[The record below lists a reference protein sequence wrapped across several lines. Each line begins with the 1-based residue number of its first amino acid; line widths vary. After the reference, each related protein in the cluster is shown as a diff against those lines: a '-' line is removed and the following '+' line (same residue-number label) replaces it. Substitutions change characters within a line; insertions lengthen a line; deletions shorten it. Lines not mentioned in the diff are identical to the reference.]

1 MQVYIILLSVSFW
14 YGKVITTGW
23 LEKISFNSTF
33 WICERGIFL
42 NGLVLTGRVMSRLH
56 GPCSELGRGGWNLQN
71 PPPETTQPVEPT
83 NRRGTEVLLT
93 LWAHILGGGGPPEKE
108 RERRESERVKR
119 SSWRP
124 GLVVWTFVEWILILR
139 DCSDWTALFLQK
151 CWLCDIFSELFSEL
165 FSGTW
170 TCEQ

>member
-1 MQVYIILLSVSFW
+1 MHGSTPSNHSRVSGSNRICRCTYIILLSVSFW

-42 NGLVLTGRVMSRLH
+42 NGLVWTGRVMSRLH

-93 LWAHILGGGGPPEKE
+93 LWAHILGEGGGGTSRE
-108 RERRESERVKR
+108 REGEKREWESETLQLKTRLGSVNLCRVNIDTKR
-119 SSWRP
+119 
-124 GLVVWTFVEWILILR
+124 L
-139 DCSDWTALFLQK
+139 
-151 CWLCDIFSELFSEL
+151 
-165 FSGTW
+165 
-170 TCEQ
+170 